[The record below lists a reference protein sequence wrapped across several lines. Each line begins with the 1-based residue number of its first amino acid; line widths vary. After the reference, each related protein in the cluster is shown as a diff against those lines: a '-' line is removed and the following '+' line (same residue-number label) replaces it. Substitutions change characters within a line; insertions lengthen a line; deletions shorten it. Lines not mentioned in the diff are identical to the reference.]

1 MDINKALLILKN
13 TIISKK
19 KFCFIKKNNQ
29 NKKLL
34 TTLAT
39 TGILL
44 FNDNASI
51 YKVTI
56 SPIYLKTRIIM
67 TISLKTSQKQIWP
80 KSKIFKNTQNS
91 TTIFIFETPFGF
103 LTQSAM
109 LKKKIGGIFICSICF

>member
-44 FNDNASI
+44 FNDNAPI

-67 TISLKTSQKQIWP
+67 TISLKTSQKQI
-80 KSKIFKNTQNS
+80 
-91 TTIFIFETPFGF
+91 
-103 LTQSAM
+103 
-109 LKKKIGGIFICSICF
+109 